1 MPRTLTHPEQH
12 TSHRVGW
19 LRAGVLGAN
28 DGIVSTSSLLLGVA
42 AASTTR
48 AVLITTGI
56 AALAAGATAMAVGEY
71 VSVSSQKD
79 AEQADIVREGRELTD
94 YPSQEFDEL
103 IAIYQRKGL
112 RPELARE
119 VAIELSNGDRLA
131 VHAAE
136 ELGITN
142 ETVARPLQ
150 AAATSAA
157 SFALGALVP
166 IVAILVTPHAARLIV
181 TALVA
186 LVALGALGALGARLG
201 GAPVRKAVLRMVIGG
216 AGAMAITAVIGRLV
230 GGAVG

>member
-1 MPRTLTHPEQH
+1 MPRTLSHPEQH

-42 AASTTR
+42 AASPTR

-79 AEQADIVREGRELTD
+79 AEQADIARESQELAD
-94 YPSQEFDEL
+94 FPSQELDEL
-103 IAIYQRKGL
+103 TSLYQQKGL

-119 VAIELSNGDRLA
+119 VAIELSKGDRLA

-136 ELGITN
+136 ELGITD

-150 AAATSAA
+150 AAGTSAA
-157 SFALGALVP
+157 SFAFGALIP
-166 IVAILVTPHAARLIV
+166 IVAILITPHPARLIV

-186 LVALGALGALGARLG
+186 LVALGGLGALGARLG
-201 GAPVRKAVLRMVIGG
+201 GAAVRNATLRMVIGG
-216 AGAMAITAVIGRLV
+216 AGAMAITAMIGRLV

>member
-1 MPRTLTHPEQH
+1 VPRTLTHPEQH

-42 AASTTR
+42 AANTTR

-56 AALAAGATAMAVGEY
+56 AALAAGSTAMAVGEY
-71 VSVSSQKD
+71 VSVSSQRD
-79 AEQADIVREGRELTD
+79 AEQADIARERQELATQ
-94 YPSQEFDEL
+94 PSQELDEL
-103 IAIYQRKGL
+103 TTIYQHKGL

-119 VAIELSNGDRLA
+119 VAIELSKGDPLA

-142 ETVARPLQ
+142 DTLARPLQ
-150 AAATSAA
+150 AAGTSAA

-166 IVAILVTPHAARLIV
+166 IVAILAVPHSARLIV
-181 TALVA
+181 TAIVA
-186 LVALGALGALGARLG
+186 LIALGILGAVGARLG
-201 GAPVRKAVLRMVIGG
+201 GAPMRQATLRMVIGG
-216 AGAMAITAVIGRLV
+216 AGAMAITAAIGHLV
-230 GGAVG
+230 GSAVG

>member
-28 DGIVSTSSLLLGVA
+28 DGIVSTASLLLGVA

-48 AVLITTGI
+48 SVLITTGI

-79 AEQADIVREGRELTD
+79 AEQADLTRERQELTD
-94 YPSQEFDEL
+94 YPSQELDEL
-103 IAIYQRKGL
+103 TALYQEKGL
-112 RPELARE
+112 RHELARE
-119 VAIELSNGDRLA
+119 VAVELSKGDRLA

-136 ELGITN
+136 ELGITD

-157 SFALGALVP
+157 SFALGALIP
-166 IVAILVTPHAARLIV
+166 LVAILMTPHSARLII
-181 TALVA
+181 TASVA
-186 LVALGALGALGARLG
+186 LVALGGLGALGARLG
-201 GAPVRKAVLRMVIGG
+201 GAPVREATIRMVIGG
-216 AGAMAITAVIGRLV
+216 AGAMAITAVIGHLV